1 VPSHRR
7 GEVSSPSEGGGTPP
21 LPADDNFIKVYKT
34 RAAAYHALIAA
45 EDVDGNL
52 LPALRAITAL
62 EGKRILDLGSGS
74 GRIPL
79 LLKDIDCDLVA
90 VDLHHAMLV
99 EQAQQFA
106 SLRAQR
112 SNLPSNSA
120 NQLHPLIQADIRSLP
135 LSAASADVVMAGW
148 AIGHFT
154 GWVSDW
160 KTEAARCLA
169 EMRRVAK
176 PDGALIIMETMG
188 TGVLQP
194 GAPSPTLAKY
204 YAWLENEHSFRRQVI
219 ATDYDFGTVTRAAEL
234 CGAFFGEEM
243 AALVRANGWARVPEF
258 TGIWLTTNL

>member
-1 VPSHRR
+1 L
-7 GEVSSPSEGGGTPP
+7 

-52 LPALRAITAL
+52 LPALRSIITL

-79 LLKDIDCDLVA
+79 LVKDIDCDLVA

-99 EQAQQFA
+99 EQATHFA
-106 SLRAQR
+106 IRT
-112 SNLPSNSA
+112 
-120 NQLHPLIQADIRSLP
+120 HPLIQADIRALP
-135 LSAASADVVMAGW
+135 LPAASSDVVMAGW

-169 EMRRVAK
+169 EMRRAAK
-176 PDGALIIMETMG
+176 PNGALIIMETMG

-194 GAPSPTLAKY
+194 GAPNPTLAEY
-204 YAWLENEHSFRRQVI
+204 YGWLENEHGFRRHVI
-219 ATDYDFGTVTRAAEL
+219 ATDYDFGSVARAAEL

-243 AALVRANGWARVPEF
+243 VERVRANGWARVPEF
-258 TGIWLTTNL
+258 TGIWSSQI